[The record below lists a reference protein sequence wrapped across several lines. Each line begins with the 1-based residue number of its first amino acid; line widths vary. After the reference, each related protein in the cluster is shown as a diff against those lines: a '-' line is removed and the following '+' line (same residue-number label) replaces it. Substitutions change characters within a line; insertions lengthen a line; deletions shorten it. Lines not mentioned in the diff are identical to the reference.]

1 VRTLHLGELLVRNHV
16 LTPAQR
22 DAVLE
27 AQRQRGGPF
36 GAVAEEMFGVSPQ
49 AVEAAWAE
57 QYSEIAPHIDPR
69 EKDISQRVLDM
80 INRRQAW
87 QFCILPIEMQGDD
100 LIACTTQEHL
110 VRAIKFAGWRLGHAC
125 QFVLTDP
132 VALGEALCSHY
143 PMAGMTPQLVCNR
156 MTVSSR

>member
-1 VRTLHLGELLVRNHV
+1 MRTLHLGELLVRNNV
-16 LTPAQR
+16 LTSTQR

-27 AQRQRGGPF
+27 AQRTRGGPF
-36 GAVAEEMFGVSPQ
+36 GAIAEEMFGVSPQ

-57 QYSEIAPHIDPR
+57 QYAEIAPHIDPR
-69 EKDISQRVLDM
+69 EKEISQRVLDM

-87 QFCILPIEMQGDD
+87 QCCMLPIEMQGDD

-125 QFVLTDP
+125 QFVLAEP
-132 VALGEALCSHY
+132 HALGEALCTHY
-143 PMAGMTPQLVCNR
+143 PMAGMSPQ
-156 MTVSSR
+156 MVSSRLVVTLR